1 MREHSC
7 SICGMCYMAEG
18 ANNNCKACIKTKV
31 LEIKECIKW
40 REKERER
47 IHGGLQ
53 VGFAAWKNED
63 KRIMPPEV
71 INLITD
77 FIYIKVPC
85 NNK

>member
-1 MREHSC
+1 MREY
-7 SICGMCYMAEG
+7 ICIRCERCYMAEG

-47 IHGGLQ
+47 ICGGLQ
-53 VGFAAWKNED
+53 VGFAAWKNKD